1 MRRERCLANEASLV
15 IGLQF
20 ASRCNR
26 QETRQRDWMNRS
38 PKKLEIANCFQG
50 RIQSMEARLV
60 RAAIVV
66 AAILS
71 CGAGHR
77 SQNFI
82 VSAPTPE
89 LSEEICRA
97 AETYR
102 RDLAIE
108 WLGKELPPWD
118 QPCPIKAQVHP
129 QLGAGGATSFMFN
142 NRRPFGWTMDIQG
155 SRERVLDSVL
165 PHEVTHTIFATHF
178 GGPLP
183 RWADE
188 GACTTVEH
196 PGEKAKQERFLIE
209 FLTSD
214 PPRAIPFNKMFA
226 MTEYPRDILPL
237 YSQGYSLARF
247 LIQQGGKRKYI
258 QYVGD
263 GMRMRNWTAATKQHY
278 GFGSLSELQVS
289 WLDWVR
295 QGSPDMAQPAT
306 EALVDMRGAPTPA
319 AMAAASTGGIPAEA
333 PPGYQTI
340 AAQNQRLF
348 ASGNDTQSPLPPTNL
363 AAGPATA
370 GGSQLEHSSVSR
382 PVTSGWYA
390 RKRDQAQSLMQ
401 GAATPSANHSAPEQ
415 PTTSSVPR
423 TFSPGATRAIPPPPT
438 RRAALDDQALT
449 PVGYEAPVETKVTFA
464 RPRNERQVIMEWS
477 RSDNS
482 KSPRGDVRDLA
493 AREVASGNTRSY

>member
-1 MRRERCLANEASLV
+1 
-15 IGLQF
+15 
-20 ASRCNR
+20 
-26 QETRQRDWMNRS
+26 
-38 PKKLEIANCFQG
+38 
-50 RIQSMEARLV
+50 MEARLV

-66 AAILS
+66 AAVLS

-118 QPCPIKAQVHP
+118 QPCPIQARVHP

-237 YSQGYSLARF
+237 YSQGYSLARY
-247 LIQQGGKRKYI
+247 LIQQGGKRKYV

-278 GFGSLSELQVS
+278 GFGSLSDLQVS

-295 QGSPDMAQPAT
+295 QGSPNLTQPAT
-306 EALVDMRGAPTPA
+306 EALVDMRGGRTPA
-319 AMAAASTGGIPAEA
+319 AMVAASAGAIPAESG
-333 PPGYQTI
+333 PGYQTI
-340 AAQNQRLF
+340 AAQNQRAL
-348 ASGNDTQSPLPPTNL
+348 ARGSDVQSPLPPTNL
-363 AAGPATA
+363 TAGPATSES
-370 GGSQLEHSSVSR
+370 GQLEHSSVSR

-390 RKRDQAQSLMQ
+390 RKRDQAQGVMQ
-401 GAATPSANHSAPEQ
+401 GAATPSEPTQPAIEQ
-415 PTTSSVPR
+415 PATNVAPR
-423 TFSPGATRAIPPPPT
+423 TFSPAATRAIPPPPT
-438 RRAALDDQALT
+438 RRASLDEPSIT
-449 PVGYEAPVETKVTFA
+449 PVPYEAPLDPKVTIA
-464 RPRNERQVIMEWS
+464 RPRNDRRVIMEWS
-477 RSDNS
+477 RSES
-482 KSPRGDVRDLA
+482 SQGIAQRDVRDLA
-493 AREVASGNTRSY
+493 VRDLAESDTRTY